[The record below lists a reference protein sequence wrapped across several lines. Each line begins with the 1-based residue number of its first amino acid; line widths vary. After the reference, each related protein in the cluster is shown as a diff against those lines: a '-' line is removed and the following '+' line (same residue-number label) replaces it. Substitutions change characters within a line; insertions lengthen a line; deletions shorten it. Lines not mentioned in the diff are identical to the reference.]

1 MKNKN
6 IKGLNLEK
14 SSKVALYLNDDE
26 YKYIADNATKNFMP
40 NTAYI
45 KNRIFSSI
53 ESNPELLEPK
63 EKEKK
68 RLKVIAISF
77 KKNEIERIDE
87 LTNKLN
93 ISRSALIKKIVFKDY
108 SKE

>member
-14 SSKVALYLNDDE
+14 SSKVALYVNDDE
-26 YKYIADNATKNFMP
+26 YRYITDNATKNFLP

-45 KNRIFSSI
+45 KNRVFNSI
-53 ESNPELLEPK
+53 ENNPELFEPK
-63 EKEKK
+63 KKEKK

-77 KKNEIERIDE
+77 NKNEIEKIDE
-87 LTNKLN
+87 LVTKLN
-93 ISRSALIKKIVFKDY
+93 TNRSALIKKIVLKDY
-108 SKE
+108 SNE